1 MKDVATAVEDFLLA
15 GVHTTAY
22 TSAFLLHH
30 LACNPDAQLRLAK
43 ESRAI
48 LNSATGS
55 NLSRCWSPQPRGT
68 NTPKNTRTDLA
79 AATYA
84 KAVLWESLRL
94 SPVAVG
100 AGRILDQSANL
111 GGFLVPKGTV
121 VVAMNQVPKIQNKT
135 KTGSEV
141 LFQLSVALFVTIICF
156 WFATVTFCLFHSADK
171 LKETHAAQG
180 GVLNNAKV

>member
-1 MKDVATAVEDFLLA
+1 M
-15 GVHTTAY
+15 
-22 TSAFLLHH
+22 
-30 LACNPDAQLRLAK
+30 
-43 ESRAI
+43 
-48 LNSATGS
+48 
-55 NLSRCWSPQPRGT
+55 
-68 NTPKNTRTDLA
+68 PKNTRRDLA

-135 KTGSEV
+135 KNRFRSPFSAFSSSLCHNNLLLV
-141 LFQLSVALFVTIICF
+141 RNSHFLPFSLS
-156 WFATVTFCLFHSADK
+156 
-171 LKETHAAQG
+171 
-180 GVLNNAKV
+180 

>member
-1 MKDVATAVEDFLLA
+1 M
-15 GVHTTAY
+15 
-22 TSAFLLHH
+22 
-30 LACNPDAQLRLAK
+30 
-43 ESRAI
+43 
-48 LNSATGS
+48 
-55 NLSRCWSPQPRGT
+55 
-68 NTPKNTRTDLA
+68 PKNTRRDLA